1 MTPSALAGLVVL
13 TAMTLMLTVGLVVG
27 LAVVIAL
34 GVALI
39 QLSQA
44 VGEGLEDLAETHRE
58 REKVK
63 KGEWQRVAEG
73 FGWSRGAGYTM
84 VGTFDDHKVTLR
96 HGGTSDAPHTSVTLA
111 RPAPRMKLKR
121 GVLRWLS
128 SDERTGDEDFDQAYD
143 VTVSPDAR
151 PWLGR
156 TLRRRLRQAEVDLHT
171 SKDGVQLRSPGRAS
185 LDEMEGLVELA
196 TEIFALLPEG
206 ELSARRRALACD
218 PAEPPHLR
226 ARCVDDLHQAGERV
240 PDGLTDDPAPRVRL
254 AAGRATCDAPTLLA
268 LATDA
273 TVLDD
278 VRLGA
283 TEALAELGAARTGE
297 ALRSLTDSD
306 DRKLWFRACRI
317 AQQHQVPGTTA
328 ALTALHA
335 RGRLDGPDSWR
346 ERLAQAMTVALRKQ
360 EDDAAEPTLLAL
372 LGDERGQVSRYAA
385 EALATC
391 GTVAAVPALQARH
404 DALGVLSTERPVL
417 NAAIRRIQ
425 ARTSGEAGGLMI
437 ADAVPEAGAVSVAD
451 RQEKGRLAMA
461 ARAKE

>member
-1 MTPSALAGLVVL
+1 M
-13 TAMTLMLTVGLVVG
+13 
-27 LAVVIAL
+27 
-34 GVALI
+34 
-39 QLSQA
+39 
-44 VGEGLEDLAETHRE
+44 
-58 REKVK
+58 
-63 KGEWQRVAEG
+63 
-73 FGWSRGAGYTM
+73 
-84 VGTFDDHKVTLR
+84 
-96 HGGTSDAPHTSVTLA
+96 
-111 RPAPRMKLKR
+111 
-121 GVLRWLS
+121 
-128 SDERTGDEDFDQAYD
+128 DERTDRILQVAIELAENDGYEA
-143 VTVSPDAR
+143 V
-151 PWLGR
+151 
-156 TLRRRLRQAEVDLHT
+156 RLRDVASKAEV
-171 SKDGVQLRSPGRAS
+171 
-185 LDEMEGLVELA
+185 
-196 TEIFALLPEG
+196 ALG
-206 ELSARRRALACD
+206 TVYRRFSCKED
-218 PAEPPHLR
+218 I
-226 ARCVDDLHQAGERV
+226 
-240 PDGLTDDPAPRVRL
+240 L
-254 AAGRATCDAPTLLA
+254 AAALNLQVSAFEQAIRLRPIDGDSPRERLTTLFTL
-268 LATDA
+268 
-273 TVLDD
+273 
-278 VRLGA
+278 A